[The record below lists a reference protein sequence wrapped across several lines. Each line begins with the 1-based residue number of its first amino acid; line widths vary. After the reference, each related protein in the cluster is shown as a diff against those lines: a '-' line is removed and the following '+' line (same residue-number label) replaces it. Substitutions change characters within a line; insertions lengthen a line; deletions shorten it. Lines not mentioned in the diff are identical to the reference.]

1 MKIDTSY
8 QEYQLYQVCNPQNDA
23 LVEDMCNTIQNNNNI
38 NADVNGE
45 KRWFNM
51 QPMHTN
57 LDSKDSEV
65 QTSQHL
71 IKSIFSQYQK
81 Q

>member
-1 MKIDTSY
+1 
-8 QEYQLYQVCNPQNDA
+8 
-23 LVEDMCNTIQNNNNI
+23 
-38 NADVNGE
+38 
-45 KRWFNM
+45 M